1 MGSPRFVSPGALG
14 GNAIEEFLMKQAML
28 KRQAQMDAMQQ
39 QMQQQQ
45 SSRQDAALQLQ
56 QQQEQRIAEDR
67 DAQALAQ
74 AEQHKA
80 TLMDRADAR
89 GMSFMTNEANNLARA
104 DQQKTA
110 QDAAAERARET
121 NATRELIA
129 GMAQGNQNA
138 LTGVREELI
147 RAQTE
152 GT

>member
-14 GNAIEEFLMKQAML
+14 GNAIEEFLMKQAMA

-80 TLMDRADAR
+80 TLMDRADTRAL
-89 GMSFMTNEANNLARA
+89 SFMNSDANRM
-104 DQQKTA
+104 A
-110 QDAAAERARET
+110 QAERDKQAQEAAAARQAEMVDLRRDM
-121 NATRELIA
+121 NANRP
-129 GMAQGNQNA
+129 
-138 LTGVREELI
+138 
-147 RAQTE
+147 
-152 GT
+152 